1 MGNAIA
7 DFLSLDSRN
16 GGTSPVCRGWSTGTD
31 EADQEGQEMK
41 EKITELLQDLAAG
54 ASIFIFLFFLYI
66 LMAAA
71 G

>member
-1 MGNAIA
+1 MDYNIYQGKRTAET
-7 DFLSLDSRN
+7 
-16 GGTSPVCRGWSTGTD
+16 GCVPVCRGWSTGTD

-66 LMAAA
+66 LMAVV